1 MKAIA
6 TQVHIFG
13 AGLAGLAAAVRCLE
27 KGLAVTVYEAANHAG
42 GRCRSFHDSAVD
54 RMIDNGNH
62 LILGGNNGIFE
73 YLRTI
78 GADTKL
84 RLAEN
89 AFPFIDLLND
99 ESWTLR
105 PGSASFPLWILFP
118 HRRIPGTSVKDY
130 TTLKKIINVPSDLAV
145 KNYVDPES
153 VMFKRFWEPLCTS
166 VLNTDAK
173 EGSARLI
180 GRMLELTFLRGPAFV
195 RPFLTP
201 EGLSATL
208 VDPAVDYVIQRGG
221 HVRFSERL
229 RSVNVSEARVDK
241 VTVGNEE
248 IKLGK
253 TDHIVLALPPNEVA
267 ALIPELI
274 VPTETR
280 PIINVHFRLNTHTPL
295 PNDAP
300 FIGVVNGTS
309 QWVFRRGDI
318 FSVTVSNAVA
328 LVDHSAEELAMKI
341 WLEVVRII
349 KQKEKPLPPYRV
361 LKERR
366 ATIAQTPTQDALRPD
381 SATKWENLHLA
392 GDWTNTGLPAT
403 IEGAVQ
409 SGQIAAETIQNR

>member
-1 MKAIA
+1 M
-6 TQVHIFG
+6 
-13 AGLAGLAAAVRCLE
+13 
-27 KGLAVTVYEAANHAG
+27 
-42 GRCRSFHDSAVD
+42 
-54 RMIDNGNH
+54 
-62 LILGGNNGIFE
+62 
-73 YLRTI
+73 
-78 GADTKL
+78 
-84 RLAEN
+84 
-89 AFPFIDLLND
+89 
-99 ESWTLR
+99 
-105 PGSASFPLWILFP
+105 
-118 HRRIPGTSVKDY
+118 
-130 TTLKKIINVPSDLAV
+130 
-145 KNYVDPES
+145 
-153 VMFKRFWEPLCTS
+153 
-166 VLNTDAK
+166 
-173 EGSARLI
+173 
-180 GRMLELTFLRGPAFV
+180 RGPAFV

-208 VDPAVDYVIQRGG
+208 VDPAIDYVIQRGG
-221 HVRFSERL
+221 HVRFGERL
-229 RSVNVSEARVDK
+229 RSITVSEARVDN

-328 LVDHSAEELAMKI
+328 LIDHSAEELAMKI

-349 KQKEKPLPPYRV
+349 KKKEKPLPPYRV
-361 LKERR
+361 LKARR